1 MEAKMRKVDAKER
14 RDHSKRRDVERRK
27 AHRIAEKAKAYREEE
42 VS

>member
-1 MEAKMRKVDAKER
+1 MRKVDAKER
-14 RDHSKRRDVERRK
+14 REQDKRRNQDRRK